1 MAQRV
6 TSDAG
11 LVLGEGTPNARVSND
26 TELVLGEGSPTARVS
41 QQIILVLIDAQ
52 ANPSVI
58 TPTIF
63 AST

>member
-11 LVLGEGTPNARVSND
+11 LVLGEGTPNARVSSD
-26 TELVLGEGSPTARVS
+26 AGLVLGEGSPVARIS
-41 QQIILVLIDAQ
+41 QMAVLVLIDSAI
-52 ANPSVI
+52 NPPTE
-58 TPTIF
+58 TPVIF